1 MENKKYRVAAALIT
15 AAVLTAVSG
24 CSSLGTSG
32 GAQTEA
38 ESTAAGNSPSAG
50 REEETSGNHDGSD

>member
-24 CSSLGTSG
+24 CSSPGTSG

-38 ESTAAGNSPSAG
+38 
-50 REEETSGNHDGSD
+50 

>member
-24 CSSLGTSG
+24 CSSPGTSG

-38 ESTAAGNSPSAG
+38 ERSGRSAG